1 MSIVKL
7 IHKALSD
14 TDIRR
19 ILGNDTKVIKYSEL
33 SHYDDLNQLLP
44 KDTDYCIILYEDHVD
59 HGHWVGLSKYDGKF
73 EHFDSYGLKPDKEL
87 EWVNV
92 KMRIKLLEKEPYLSN
107 LLKQEK
113 YIYNTVKYQQSDI
126 GVNTCGAHVVHRLYR
141 LKMQDMDL
149 DAYHTYMLQLKDD
162 FNTSYD
168 VVVAEFVRPFF
179 QK

>member
-1 MSIVKL
+1 M
-7 IHKALSD
+7 
-14 TDIRR
+14 
-19 ILGNDTKVIKYSEL
+19 
-33 SHYDDLNQLLP
+33 
-44 KDTDYCIILYEDHVD
+44 
-59 HGHWVGLSKYDGKF
+59 GLSKYDGKF

-92 KMRIKLLEKEPYLSN
+92 KMRMKLLEKEPYLSN
-107 LLKQEK
+107 LLKQET

-141 LKMQDMDL
+141 LKTQNMDL

-168 VVVAEFVRPFF
+168 VVVAEFVSPFF